1 MSTESVAAHALHGSA
16 DPTPIY
22 ALSLSIIIIG
32 LMLSASVYL
41 SATMLVQAFD
51 AKSFSGSNVVVQ
63 PVVNVT
69 VPNAGANAAAA
80 NNNAANN
87 AAANNGAAPS
97 QGSGCGINGAP
108 PPSSATVN
116 VSGRAVKGPTNAK
129 VTLVEF
135 SDFQCP
141 FCVAVQPT
149 IAQLLKEYPT
159 QINLV
164 HMNFIVHPTA
174 KPAHVAVECAG
185 DQGKYWQMHDQI
197 FSTQKTDDASLRQ
210 MASGLGLDMAKYDAC
225 IAAGK
230 DATLNAQ
237 KAIGDSVGVGG
248 TPTFVVGTRSGNV
261 VSGSVVAGAQ
271 DISAFR
277 AVINAQLGK

>member
-1 MSTESVAAHALHGSA
+1 MSTESVIHQSVRGSS

-22 ALSLSIIIIG
+22 ALSLAIIIVG
-32 LMLSASVYL
+32 LVLSASVYF
-41 SATMLVQAFD
+41 SASMLTRSLD
-51 AKSFSGSNVVVQ
+51 AKSFGSPNVVVQ
-63 PVVNVT
+63 PVLNIT
-69 VPNAGANAAAA
+69 VPSGSNNAAAPS
-80 NNNAANN
+80 ANN
-87 AAANNGAAPS
+87 AAAPGANAPS
-97 QGSGCGINGAP
+97 AVQGAGCGINGAP
-108 PPSSATVN
+108 PPSSASVDVT
-116 VSGRAVKGPTNAK
+116 GRAIKGPANAK
-129 VTLVEF
+129 VSLVEF

-141 FCVAVQPT
+141 YCVRVQPT

-174 KPAHVAVECAG
+174 KPAHVATECAG
-185 DQGKYWQMHDQI
+185 DQGKYWEMHDKI

-210 MASGLGLDMAKYDAC
+210 MASDMGLDLAKYDAC

-237 KAIGDSVGVGG
+237 KAIGDSIGVGG
-248 TPTFVVGTRSGNV
+248 TPTFVIGIRSGDK
-261 VSGSVVAGAQ
+261 VSGTVVAGAQ

-277 AVINAQLGK
+277 TAINAQLAK

>member
-1 MSTESVAAHALHGSA
+1 MSTESVIHQSVRGSS

-22 ALSLSIIIIG
+22 ALSLTILIIG
-32 LMLSASVYL
+32 LVLSASVYF
-41 SATMLVQAFD
+41 SASMLTRSLD
-51 AKSFSGSNVVVQ
+51 AKSFSSPNVVLQPVLNITVPSGSN
-63 PVVNVT
+63 
-69 VPNAGANAAAA
+69 NAAAPS
-80 NNNAANN
+80 ANN
-87 AAANNGAAPS
+87 AAAPGAV
-97 QGSGCGINGAP
+97 QGAGCGINGAP
-108 PPSSATVN
+108 PPSSASVDVT
-116 VSGRAVKGPTNAK
+116 GRAIKGPTNAK

-141 FCVAVQPT
+141 YCVRVQPT

-164 HMNFIVHPTA
+164 HMNFIVHPAA
-174 KPAHVAVECAG
+174 KPAHVATECAG
-185 DQGKYWQMHDQI
+185 DQGKYWEMHDKI

-210 MASGLGLDMAKYDAC
+210 MASDMGLDLAKYDAC

-237 KAIGDSVGVGG
+237 KAIGTSLGIGG
-248 TPTFVVGTRSGNV
+248 TPSFVIGKNSGGT
-261 VSGSVVAGAQ
+261 VSGSLVVGAQ

-277 AVINAQLGK
+277 TAINAQLAK